1 MARYIIVI
9 SMYPNIKIKQDSSND
24 NYSRIFVGRLNES
37 INVNI
42 VKRTFENYGKVIDP
56 MKNILKAILILC
68 IMII

>member
-24 NYSRIFVGRLNES
+24 NYSRIFVGRLIES

-42 VKRTFENYGKVIDP
+42 VKRTFENYGRVILSHIYP
-56 MKNILKAILILC
+56 MY
-68 IMII
+68 